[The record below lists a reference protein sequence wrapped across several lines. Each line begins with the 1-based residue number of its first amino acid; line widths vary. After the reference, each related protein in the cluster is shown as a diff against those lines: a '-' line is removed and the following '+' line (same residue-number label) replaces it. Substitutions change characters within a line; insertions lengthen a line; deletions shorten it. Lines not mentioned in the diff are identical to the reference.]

1 MSDLDTSL
9 TCTFHPNRET
19 QLRCNRCNR
28 PICIKCAIHTPTGYR
43 CSECIRSQQKVF
55 ITTRW
60 FDYLIALFITGVIS
74 FLGSWLSYLMFG
86 GIYTI
91 FIALGAGWLAV
102 WIVKKAINNRR
113 SPLLKIVMSV
123 TAFLASLYPLISMI
137 INTNQ
142 EIRLYGYALGGGYL
156 FLIWY
161 LAYSVIIS
169 SNVYFQLRK

>member
-9 TCTFHPNRET
+9 TCTFPPNRET

-60 FDYLIALFITGVIS
+60 FDYLIAFVITGVIS

-113 SPLLKIVMSV
+113 SPLLKIVMSL

-137 INTNQ
+137 IYTNQ

>member
-9 TCTFHPNRET
+9 TCTFHPKRET

-60 FDYLIALFITGVIS
+60 FDYLIAFVITGVIS

-137 INTNQ
+137 IYTNQ

>member
-1 MSDLDTSL
+1 MSDLDTTL
-9 TCTFHPNRET
+9 TCTFHPKRET
-19 QLRCNRCNR
+19 QLRCNRCNS

-43 CSECIRSQQKVF
+43 CSECIRSQQKIF
-55 ITTRW
+55 ITARW
-60 FDYLIALFITGVIS
+60 VDYLIAFVITGVIS
-74 FLGSWLSYLMFG
+74 FLGSWLSYRMFG

-102 WIVKKAINNRR
+102 WTVKKAINNRR
-113 SPLLKIVMSV
+113 SPLLIIVMSV
-123 TAFLASLYPLISMI
+123 TAFLASLYPLISLI
-137 INTNQ
+137 IYTNQ